1 MTETAGNRM
10 ITMNRP
16 VNYFKLLG
24 ASAVLLLS
32 AQALA
37 EQASYT
43 TPEEAAQ
50 ALINAAAD
58 SDMEALRT
66 VLGPE
71 ADELS
76 SGDPVADA
84 ADREAFIEAAV
95 TAAGIEQEEG
105 GDNIATLVIGEDDWP
120 FAIPLVKENDQWR
133 FDMEAGLEELYARR
147 IGRNELHTIAVLQE
161 IVDAQREYYAI
172 DRDGDGINEY
182 TLRLASS
189 EGKQNGLYWPVEDGQ
204 EPSPMGPLISEAMAQ
219 GYEKSKDGEPVPFHG
234 YYYRVLDEQG
244 PHASGGAMQYMQD
257 GNAIRGFAVLA
268 YPAEYGNSG
277 IMSFI
282 VNQDGIV
289 FEKDLGEETGKLV
302 QSLKAYDPDASW
314 EPVTD

>member
-1 MTETAGNRM
+1 
-10 ITMNRP
+10 MNRP
-16 VNYFKLLG
+16 VNFFKILG
-24 ASAVLLLS
+24 ASTALLLS
-32 AQALA
+32 AEVMA
-37 EQASYT
+37 EQATYA

-76 SGDPVADA
+76 SGDPVADE

-105 GDNIATLVIGEDDWP
+105 VENIATLVIGEDDWP
-120 FAIPLVKENDQWR
+120 FAIPLVKENNQWR
-133 FDMEAGLEELYARR
+133 FDMDAGLEELYARR
-147 IGRNELHTIAVLQE
+147 IGRNELHAIAVLQE
-161 IVDAQREYYAI
+161 IVDAQREYRSA
-172 DRDGDGINEY
+172 DRDGDGIMEY
-182 TLRLASS
+182 ALRLGSS
-189 EGKQNGLYWPVEDGQ
+189 EGKKDGLYWPATDGQ
-204 EPSPMGPLISEAMAQ
+204 EESPLGPLIAEAVAE
-219 GYEKSKDGEPVPFHG
+219 GYEKSKDGNPVPYHG
-234 YYYRVLDEQG
+234 YYYRMLGEQG
-244 PHASGGAMQYMQD
+244 PQASGGAMQYLQD
-257 GNAIRGFAVLA
+257 GNAVSGFAVMA

-282 VNQDGIV
+282 VNQDGII
-289 FEKDLGEETGKLV
+289 FDKDLGEETVSAGGAL
-302 QSLKAYDPDASW
+302 SSFDPDATW

>member
-1 MTETAGNRM
+1 MKK
-10 ITMNRP
+10 P
-16 VNYFKLLG
+16 VNTFKILG
-24 ASAVLLLS
+24 ASTLLLLS
-32 AQALA
+32 AEVMAQ
-37 EQASYT
+37 QASYA

-50 ALINAAAD
+50 ALINAAAT
-58 SDMEALRT
+58 SDLDALRT
-66 VLGPE
+66 VLGPQ

-105 GDNIATLVIGEDDWP
+105 VDDIATLVIGEDDWP

-133 FDMEAGLEELYARR
+133 FDMDAGLEELYARR

-161 IVDAQREYYAI
+161 IVDAQREYHSI
-172 DRDGDGINEY
+172 DRDGDGVREY

-189 EGKQNGLYWPVEDGQ
+189 EGKQDGLYWPVAEGQ
-204 EPSPMGPLISEAMAQ
+204 DESPLGPLISDAVAQ
-219 GYEKSKDGEPVPFHG
+219 GYEKSEDGEPVPYHG
-234 YYYRVLDEQG
+234 YYYRVLGEQG
-244 PHASGGAMQYMQD
+244 AHASGGAMQYVQD
-257 GNAIRGFAVLA
+257 GNAVSGFAVLA

-277 IMSFI
+277 IMSFM

-289 FEKDLGEETGKLV
+289 FDKDLGEETASAAD
-302 QSLKAYDPDASW
+302 SLSSFDPDTSW

>member
-1 MTETAGNRM
+1 MKK
-10 ITMNRP
+10 P
-16 VNYFKLLG
+16 VNYFRLLG
-24 ASAVLLLS
+24 VSAALLLS

-37 EQASYT
+37 EQASYA

-66 VLGPE
+66 VLGPQ

-105 GDNIATLVIGEDDWP
+105 IDNIAILVIGEDDWP
-120 FAIPLVKENDQWR
+120 FAIPLVKENNAWR
-133 FDMEAGLEELYARR
+133 FDMDAGLEELYARR
-147 IGRNELHTIAVLQE
+147 IGRNELHAIAVLQE
-161 IVDAQREYYAI
+161 IVDAQREYRSA
-172 DRDGDGINEY
+172 DRDGDGVMEY
-182 TLRLASS
+182 ALRLGSS
-189 EGKQNGLYWPVEDGQ
+189 EGKQDGLYWPATDDQ
-204 EPSPMGPLISEAMAQ
+204 EESPLGPLIAEAVAE
-219 GYEKSKDGEPVPFHG
+219 GYEKSKDGNPVPYHG
-234 YYYRVLDEQG
+234 YYYRMLGEQG
-244 PHASGGAMQYMQD
+244 THASGGAMQFAQD
-257 GNAIRGFAVLA
+257 GNAVSGFAVMA

-277 IMSFI
+277 IMSFM
-282 VNQDGIV
+282 VNQDGII
-289 FEKDLGEETGKLV
+289 FDKDLGDETASV
-302 QSLKAYDPDASW
+302 AESLSSFDPDASW

>member
-1 MTETAGNRM
+1 M
-10 ITMNRP
+10 TMNRP
-16 VNYFKLLG
+16 VKVFQILG
-24 ASAVLLLS
+24 VTGVLFLS
-32 AQALA
+32 SGAFA
-37 EQASYT
+37 EQARYA

-50 ALINAAAD
+50 ALINAAAT
-58 SDMEALRT
+58 SDMDALRT

-84 ADREAFIEAAV
+84 ADREAFIEVAV
-95 TAAGIEQEEG
+95 AAAGIEQQEG
-105 GDNIATLVIGEDDWP
+105 VEDVATLVIGEDDWP

-189 EGKQNGLYWPVEDGQ
+189 EGKQDGLYWPVGDGQ
-204 EPSPMGPLISEAMAQ
+204 EPSPMGPLISEAVAQ

-234 YYYRVLDEQG
+234 YYYRVLEEQG

-268 YPAEYGNSG
+268 YPSEYGNSG
-277 IMSFI
+277 IMSLM

-289 FEKDLGEETGKLV
+289 FEKDLGEETVSVAGAV
-302 QSLKAYDPDASW
+302 SFFDPDASW

>member
-1 MTETAGNRM
+1 M

-105 GDNIATLVIGEDDWP
+105 VDNIATLVIGEDDWP
-120 FAIPLVKENDQWR
+120 FAIPLVKENNQWR
-133 FDMEAGLEELYARR
+133 FDMDAGLEELYARR
-147 IGRNELHTIAVLQE
+147 IGRNELHAIAVLQE
-161 IVDAQREYYAI
+161 IVDAQREYRSA
-172 DRDGDGINEY
+172 DRDGDGVMEY
-182 TLRLASS
+182 AHRLGSS
-189 EGKQNGLYWPVEDGQ
+189 EGKKDGLYWPVAEGQ
-204 EPSPMGPLISEAMAQ
+204 EESPLGPLISEAVEQ
-219 GYEKSKDGEPVPFHG
+219 GYEKSKEGEPVPYHG
-234 YYYRVLDEQG
+234 YYYRVLGEQG
-244 PHASGGAMQYMQD
+244 SHASGGAIQYVQD
-257 GNAIRGFAVLA
+257 GNAVSGFAVLA

-289 FEKDLGEETGKLV
+289 FEKDLGEETGKV
-302 QSLKAYDPDASW
+302 IQSLNVYDPDASW
-314 EPVTD
+314 DPVTD

>member
-1 MTETAGNRM
+1 MKK
-10 ITMNRP
+10 P
-16 VNYFKLLG
+16 VNTFKILG
-24 ASAVLLLS
+24 ASTLLLLS
-32 AQALA
+32 AEVMAQ
-37 EQASYT
+37 QASYA

-50 ALINAAAD
+50 ALINAAAT
-58 SDMEALRT
+58 SDLDALRT
-66 VLGPE
+66 VLGPQ

-105 GDNIATLVIGEDDWP
+105 VDNIATLVIGEDDWP

-133 FDMEAGLEELYARR
+133 FDMDAGLEELYARR

-161 IVDAQREYYAI
+161 IVDAQREYYAV
-172 DRDGDGINEY
+172 DRDGDGVREY

-189 EGKQNGLYWPVEDGQ
+189 EGKQDGLYWPVAEGQ
-204 EPSPMGPLISEAMAQ
+204 DESPLGPLISDAVAQ
-219 GYEKSKDGEPVPFHG
+219 GYEKSEDGEPVPYHG
-234 YYYRVLDEQG
+234 YYYRVLGEQG
-244 PHASGGAMQYMQD
+244 VHASGGAMQYVQD
-257 GNAIRGFAVLA
+257 GNAVSGFAVLA

-277 IMSFI
+277 IMSFM

-289 FEKDLGEETGKLV
+289 FDKDLGEETASAAD
-302 QSLKAYDPDASW
+302 SLSSFDPDASW

>member
-1 MTETAGNRM
+1 
-10 ITMNRP
+10 MNRP
-16 VNYFKLLG
+16 LKYIKILG

-32 AQALA
+32 TQAWA
-37 EQASYT
+37 EQASYA

-50 ALINAAAD
+50 ALINAVAD
-58 SDMEALRT
+58 SDMEALKT

-105 GDNIATLVIGEDDWP
+105 VDDIATLVIGEDDWP
-120 FAIPLVKENDQWR
+120 FAIPLVKENSQWR
-133 FDMEAGLEELYARR
+133 FDMDAGLEELYARR
-147 IGRNELHTIAVLQE
+147 IGRNELYAIAVLQE
-161 IVDAQREYYAI
+161 IVDAQREYQST
-172 DRDGDGINEY
+172 DRDGDGIPEY

-189 EGKQNGLYWPVEDGQ
+189 EGMKDGLYWPLEDGE
-204 EPSPMGPLISEAMAQ
+204 EPSPMGPLISRAVTE
-219 GYEKSKDGEPVPFHG
+219 GYEKSKDGDPVAYHG
-234 YYYRVLDEQG
+234 YYYRVLEEQG
-244 PHASGGAMQYMQD
+244 MHASGGAMKYLKD
-257 GNAIRGFAVLA
+257 GNAVRGFAVVA
-268 YPAEYGNSG
+268 YPAEYANSG
-277 IMSFI
+277 IMSLM

-289 FEKDLGEETGKLV
+289 FEKDLGEETAATAK
-302 QSLKAYDPDASW
+302 SLSSFDPDTTW

>member
-1 MTETAGNRM
+1 M
-10 ITMNRP
+10 IKMNRP
-16 VNYFKLLG
+16 VNFFKILG
-24 ASAVLLLS
+24 ASTALLLS
-32 AQALA
+32 AEVMA
-37 EQASYT
+37 EQATYA

-66 VLGPE
+66 VLGPQ

-105 GDNIATLVIGEDDWP
+105 VENIATLVIGEDDWP

-147 IGRNELHTIAVLQE
+147 IGRNELHAIAVLQE
-161 IVDAQREYYAI
+161 IVDAQREYRSA
-172 DRDGDGINEY
+172 DRDGDGVMEY
-182 TLRLASS
+182 ALRLGSS
-189 EGKQNGLYWPVEDGQ
+189 EGKKDGLYWPASDGQ
-204 EPSPMGPLISEAMAQ
+204 EESPLGPLIAEAVAE
-219 GYEKSKDGEPVPFHG
+219 GYEKSKDGNPVPYHG
-234 YYYRVLDEQG
+234 YYYRMLGEQG
-244 PHASGGAMQYMQD
+244 SHASGGAMQYAQD
-257 GNAIRGFAVLA
+257 GNAVGGFAVMA

-277 IMSFI
+277 IMSLM
-282 VNQDGIV
+282 VNQDGII
-289 FEKDLGEETGKLV
+289 FDKDLGEETASAGA
-302 QSLKAYDPDASW
+302 SLSSFDPDATW

>member
-1 MTETAGNRM
+1 
-10 ITMNRP
+10 MNRP
-16 VNYFKLLG
+16 LKYIKILG

-32 AQALA
+32 TQAWA
-37 EQASYT
+37 EQASYA

-50 ALINAAAD
+50 ALINAVAD
-58 SDMEALRT
+58 SDMQALKT

-105 GDNIATLVIGEDDWP
+105 VDDIATLVIGEDDWP
-120 FAIPLVKENDQWR
+120 FAIPLVKENSQWR
-133 FDMEAGLEELYARR
+133 FDMDAGLEELYARR
-147 IGRNELHTIAVLQE
+147 IGRNELYAIAVLQE
-161 IVDAQREYYAI
+161 IVDAQREYQST
-172 DRDGDGINEY
+172 DRDGDGIPEY

-189 EGKQNGLYWPVEDGQ
+189 EGMKDGLYWPLEDGE
-204 EPSPMGPLISEAMAQ
+204 EPSPMGPLISRAVTE
-219 GYEKSKDGEPVPFHG
+219 GYEKSKDGDPVAYHG
-234 YYYRVLDEQG
+234 YYYRVLEEQG
-244 PHASGGAMQYMQD
+244 MHASGGAMSYLKD
-257 GNAIRGFAVLA
+257 GNAVRGFAVLA
-268 YPAEYGNSG
+268 YPAEYANSG
-277 IMSFI
+277 IMSLM

-289 FEKDLGEETGKLV
+289 FEKDLGEETAATAK
-302 QSLKAYDPDASW
+302 SLSSFDPDTTW